1 MGVAMNTTKAHPTA
15 RTRLGSI
22 LIASA
27 VMAVGVAQAAS
38 KPRDLPTTK
47 PEKVG
52 MSSERLARIDE
63 MMQRHIDAHTITGG
77 VTVVARRGKVVHF
90 STHGYSDLESKT
102 PMFKDA
108 IFRMAS
114 SSKPVTGV
122 AVMMLVEEGKIRLTD
137 PVSKFIPEFKDTK
150 VAVPKAGAPEPTGP
164 IARNRAPEVDLVS
177 ANREITIRDLLTHTS
192 GLLSGGLGQAVGSV
206 QRRPN
211 DTLADY
217 IPRLGAVPLDFQP
230 GTRWRYSATA
240 GIDTLGRIVEIVSGT
255 TFDKF
260 LEQRIFKPLG
270 MNDTFFNL
278 PEDRQA
284 RLLPLYRRAQGNW
297 QKAPTPQFLNT
308 RTYFSGAG
316 GLMSTA
322 HDYLMFQQMFV
333 NRGELNGV
341 RLLSPKTVDY
351 MAMNHVKDLY
361 KGIRGDD
368 DGMGFGLTM
377 AVHVNEALANARR
390 SNGAYGWAGAFGTMT
405 WTDPKE
411 ELACVLMIQQ
421 SDTGVQRD
429 FQNAVLQAIVE

>member
-1 MGVAMNTTKAHPTA
+1 MRVVSPLSMAVLA
-15 RTRLGSI
+15 LF
-22 LIASA
+22 ASA
-27 VMAVGVAQAAS
+27 AFAAS
-38 KPRDLPTTK
+38 KPRELPTVK
-47 PEKVG
+47 PERVG
-52 MSSERLARIDE
+52 MSSERLARINE
-63 MMQRHIDAHTITGG
+63 MMQRHIDAGTITGG

-90 STHGYSDLESKT
+90 ESHGYSDLDKKT
-102 PMFKDA
+102 PMPKDA

-114 SSKPVTGV
+114 STKPVAGV

-137 PVSKFIPEFKDTK
+137 PVSKFIPEFKNMK
-150 VAVPKAGAPEPTGP
+150 VAVPKGGAPEPTGP
-164 IARNRAPEVDLVS
+164 FSRNRAPEVDLVP
-177 ANREITIRDLLTHTS
+177 AHREITIRDLLTHTS
-192 GLLSGGLGQAVGSV
+192 GLLSGGLGQAVSNVERKSG
-206 QRRPN
+206 

-217 IPRLGAVPLDFQP
+217 IPRLGSVPLDFQP
-230 GTRWRYSATA
+230 GTRWRYSAGA
-240 GIDTLGRIVEIVSGT
+240 GIDTLGRIVEITSGM
-255 TFDKF
+255 TFDRF
-260 LEQRIFKPLG
+260 LSERIFNPLG
-270 MNDTFFNL
+270 MRDTFFNL
-278 PEDRQA
+278 PEDRQS
-284 RLLPLYRRAQGNW
+284 RLLPLYRNVQGKW
-297 QKAPTPQFLNT
+297 EKAPTPQFLNT

-333 NRGELNGV
+333 NRGQLNGV

-361 KGIRGDD
+361 KGLRGDD

-405 WTDPKE
+405 WTDPEE

-429 FQNAVLQAIVE
+429 FQNAVLQAIID